1 LIPNI
6 DIKKVFRLKE
16 TSIPD
21 SSLWLFGGLA
31 LSILF
36 SVILAIFFDE
46 LLLLAIPAG
55 LLLVYQTIVDYKKVF
70 YLFLFSIPL
79 STEYYFPNGFSTD
92 LPTEPLV
99 VGLMLAYGLFVLMRW
114 QSMKRDF
121 LLHPITLF
129 LLFHIAWLALTVVT
143 SANIVISLK
152 FLLAK
157 IWYVAVCYFLAGSI
171 LKTEKDIKKFFWII
185 FIPFIIAVVITL
197 YRHSTYNFS
206 FEEVKYV
213 MQPCFRNHVTYAAIL
228 AVFLPFILLARK
240 WYKHNNL
247 TYWGLVA
254 SAIIF
259 VAAVYLSYTRTAYI
273 SLIIAWGSY
282 FLIRLKLMK
291 IVSLL
296 SVIILFVGIF
306 KVINNNSYLEFAPDF
321 ETTVSHT
328 NFDDLVN
335 ATAQGQDVSTMER
348 VYRWVAAMQMSK
360 ESKLVGYGPG
370 NFHDFYK
377 PYAVSSF
384 ETYVSDNPEK
394 SGIHCY
400 YLMVL
405 VEQGIPGAL
414 IFLGFTFFV
423 LIKGEEI
430 YHQCPTQGRKDIV
443 MALMLS
449 IIIIDAFLLI
459 NDMVETDKVGSLF
472 FMNIA
477 MLINMDF
484 LNKRDAKK
492 KEIDQMQT
500 VT

>member
-1 LIPNI
+1 MIPSI

-16 TSIPD
+16 TSIPET
-21 SSLWLFGGLA
+21 SLWLFGGLA
-31 LSILF
+31 LSIIL
-36 SVILAIFFDE
+36 SAVLAIFLDE
-46 LLLLAIPAG
+46 LLLLGIPAG
-55 LLLVYQTIVDYKKVF
+55 LLLVYQTVVDYRKVF
-70 YLFLFSIPL
+70 YLFLFCLSL
-79 STEYYFPNGFSTD
+79 STEYYFPNGLGTD

-99 VGLMLAYGLFVLMRW
+99 VGLMLAYGLFVLMHW
-114 QSMKRDF
+114 QSMKHDF

-129 LLFHIAWLALTVVT
+129 LLFHLAWLMLTVVT
-143 SANIVISLK
+143 SANLIVSFK

-157 IWYVAVCYFLAGSI
+157 IWYVVVCYFLAGSI
-171 LKTEKDIKKFFWII
+171 LKTDKDVKKFFWII
-185 FIPFIIAVVITL
+185 FSPFIIAVVITL
-197 YRHSTYNFS
+197 YRHSTYDFS
-206 FEEVKYV
+206 FEDVMYV

-240 WYKHNNL
+240 WYKPNDL
-247 TYWGLVA
+247 IYLGLVA

-259 VAAVYLSYTRTAYI
+259 VVAVYLSYTRTAYI
-273 SLIIAWGSY
+273 ALIIAWGSY

-296 SVIILFVGIF
+296 SIIILFMGIF
-306 KVINNNSYLEFAPDF
+306 KIMHENQYLEYAPNF
-321 ETTVSHT
+321 ETTISHK
-328 NFDDLVN
+328 NFDDLVS

-348 VYRWVAAMQMSK
+348 VYRWVAGMQMSK

-377 PYAVSSF
+377 PFAVNSF
-384 ETYVSDNPEK
+384 ETYVSANPEK

-423 LIKGEEI
+423 LIKGENI
-430 YHQCPTQGRKDIV
+430 YHQCPTQERKDIV
-443 MALMLS
+443 MALLLS

-459 NDMVETDKVGSLF
+459 NDMVETDKIGSFF
-472 FMNIA
+472 FMNMA
-477 MLINMDF
+477 MLVNMDL
-484 LNKRDAKK
+484 LNKKDAKK
-492 KEIDQMQT
+492 KESIPTQT
-500 VT
+500 DS

>member
-1 LIPNI
+1 
-6 DIKKVFRLKE
+6 
-16 TSIPD
+16 
-21 SSLWLFGGLA
+21 
-31 LSILF
+31 
-36 SVILAIFFDE
+36 
-46 LLLLAIPAG
+46 
-55 LLLVYQTIVDYKKVF
+55 
-70 YLFLFSIPL
+70 
-79 STEYYFPNGFSTD
+79 
-92 LPTEPLV
+92 
-99 VGLMLAYGLFVLMRW
+99 
-114 QSMKRDF
+114 MKRDF

-129 LLFHIAWLALTVVT
+129 LLLHLAWLMLTVFT
-143 SANIVISLK
+143 SANIIVSFK

-157 IWYVAVCYFLAGSI
+157 FWYVVVCYFLAASI
-171 LKTEKDIKKFFWII
+171 LKTEKDVRKFFWII

-197 YRHSTYNFS
+197 YRHSTYGFS
-206 FEEVKYV
+206 FEDVMYV
-213 MQPCFRNHVTYAAIL
+213 MQPFFRNHVTYAAIL
-228 AVFLPFILLARK
+228 AVFLPFILLAKK
-240 WYKHNNL
+240 WYKSNNL
-247 TYWGLVA
+247 IYWGLVA

-282 FLIRLKLMK
+282 FLIRFKLMK
-291 IVSLL
+291 IVSLV
-296 SVIILFVGIF
+296 SVIILFIGIF
-306 KVINNNSYLEFAPDF
+306 NVVNDNHYLEFAPDF
-321 ETTVSHT
+321 ETTVSHK

-384 ETYVSDNPEK
+384 ETYVSENPEK

-414 IFLGFTFFV
+414 IFLAFTFFV
-423 LIKGEEI
+423 LIKGENI
-430 YHQCPTQGRKDIV
+430 YHECPTQERKNIV
-443 MALMLS
+443 MALLLS

-459 NDMVETDKVGSLF
+459 NDMVETDKIGSFF

-477 MLINMDF
+477 MLINMDL
-484 LNKRDAKK
+484 LNKKDANKK
-492 KEIDQMQT
+492 GSTPTKID
-500 VT
+500 V